1 VKRSYHD
8 EVLTSLQAPLP
19 EGFVLEK
26 YGCLS
31 QDPGR
36 YPLYAVRTRQW
47 SATKPSVLI
56 TGGVHGYETSGVQG
70 ALLFLRSFAQAYSS
84 TFNIVVAPCVSPWGY
99 ETIQRWT
106 IDAVDPNRS
115 FAPDGPHVEGR
126 PFNPEAATDE
136 SSALI
141 SYLKGL
147 GVPQWLMHLDCHE
160 TTDSDAVEFT
170 PARQARDGKPPIV
183 DLIPDGFYL
192 VAGDLCGGYE
202 AQDCEMATW
211 HKALI
216 EGVRKVT
223 HIAPAEA
230 DGTICDDLVIQE
242 GVVGI
247 PKPSEIGLCAGMT
260 NARFAATTEVYP
272 DSPAVDGEQCTRA
285 QVAAITSALD
295 HLVHVHI

>member
-1 VKRSYHD
+1 MRTAALIGAAAAAALALEYLLRRRRRARPPPPYHIGRLGVPWSSAERRQWVGERTVKRSYHD

-26 YGCLS
+26 YGSLS
-31 QDPGR
+31 QDPER
-36 YPLYAVRTRQW
+36 YPLYAARTRQW

-126 PFNPEAATDE
+126 PFNPEAATEE

-147 GVPQWLMHLDCHE
+147 DVPQWLMHLVRCRLSIPTHLGPL
-160 TTDSDAVEFT
+160 SFGSPLLSLRLT
-170 PARQARDGKPPIV
+170 PTV
-183 DLIPDGFYL
+183 
-192 VAGDLCGGYE
+192 
-202 AQDCEMATW
+202 
-211 HKALI
+211 
-216 EGVRKVT
+216 
-223 HIAPAEA
+223 
-230 DGTICDDLVIQE
+230 
-242 GVVGI
+242 
-247 PKPSEIGLCAGMT
+247 
-260 NARFAATTEVYP
+260 
-272 DSPAVDGEQCTRA
+272 
-285 QVAAITSALD
+285 TSALLC
-295 HLVHVHI
+295 LVALALLTCLLTC